1 MAIGRVST
9 YQFNKSFTSQV
20 NNTQSKFNKLSQQI
34 TSGKKVTSVADD
46 AVAATGK
53 VFKGSEQLAYAEK
66 IGVGSQNYT
75 LIKIEN

>member
-46 AVAATGK
+46 AVAA
-53 VFKGSEQLAYAEK
+53 KGIIKANAQLADIETYVANLKMADNELT
-66 IGVGSQNYT
+66 QND
-75 LIKIEN
+75 